1 VTAPTVD
8 PRANGGPTGN
18 VLDEKLRTAGIVTQS
33 AVNKLNRLHIETVR
47 DLLFHLPRRYDDFS
61 RPMTLRELR
70 ERPPEGPVS
79 ATVEVVDLRVEQGF
93 RRRIQRTVARLSD
106 ATGEGEAIW
115 FGKRYIER
123 RIAPGQT
130 VALSG
135 KVELRGWLPRF
146 QNPEFG
152 AADESALH
160 AGRIVPVYRLTA
172 GVSGTFLR
180 QRIRDA
186 LDKALA
192 EYEEYLP
199 LTVRAALKGDVPVIS
214 KAVEWMHFPP
224 DFDNLDQAVRRLA
237 FDELLALQIGMV
249 ARRRQ
254 RQTDSS
260 LPVSVGQAQ
269 FETSI
274 EMVEGVIS
282 RQIAARRARAAHATP
297 SVAKHEGRVTLTSDQ
312 RSALDAIRS
321 DLTSERPMLRLLQG
335 DVGSGKTAVAAL
347 ALAFVAD
354 RGAQGALLAPTDL
367 LARQHSE
374 TLGALL
380 EPLGHDVTLLTGSI
394 TAAQRREALELLGAP
409 LAQTTDGRSRGR
421 VVVGTHALVQDAV
434 AFADLCLVVVDEQ
447 HRFGVAER
455 EALAAK
461 GTAPH
466 VLLMTATPIP
476 RTLGQILHA
485 DLDVSDLRTPPAGRQ
500 RIGTAVRNSDELVRR
515 HDGRQGALALIAQQV
530 AAGHRAFVVVPLVED
545 DSDSGARSVE
555 DGARLVT
562 DNWQEAARV
571 GGVDSRAPLTIEIV
585 HGQMKAVER
594 DERMDRFR
602 RGEVQVLVGTTVVE
616 VGVDVPEATVM
627 MVLDADRFGLAQLHQ
642 LRGRVGRGEAQS
654 YCVLVSERYPKEGQ
668 KPDDEQATVK
678 ARLDALVNT
687 DDGFTLAELD
697 LELRREGELLGL
709 NQSGLPPLRVASLQ
723 RDSHRKLSVQA
734 RAVAEQLLDQSGH
747 LPAELAALQR
757 EMTTGWLKQVGAG
770 EALAIDLDA

>member
-1 VTAPTVD
+1 MTAPSVD
-8 PRANGGPTGN
+8 QHAEGGAAL
-18 VLDEKLRTAGIVTQS
+18 LDQKLRTAGIVTPS
-33 AVNKLNRLHIETVR
+33 AVNKLRRLHIETVR
-47 DLLFHLPRRYDDFS
+47 DLLFHLPRRYDDLS

-70 ERPPEGPVS
+70 EHPPEGPVS

-115 FGKRYIER
+115 FGRRYIER

-152 AADESALH
+152 AADEGALH

-172 GVSGTFLR
+172 GVTGTYLR

-186 LDKALA
+186 LSRALP

-199 LTVRAALKGDVPVIS
+199 ATVRDALEGDLPRIRD
-214 KAVEWMHFPP
+214 AVEWMHFPP
-224 DFDNLDQAVRRLA
+224 DFGSLDRALARLA

-254 RQTDSS
+254 RQTESA
-260 LPVSVGQAQ
+260 LPIAIDDAR
-269 FETSI
+269 FESAI
-274 EMVEGVIS
+274 AVVEGVID
-282 RQIAARRARAAHATP
+282 RQVAARRARGPDAV
-297 SVAKHEGRVTLTSDQ
+297 SVVAKQALDVTLTSDQ
-312 RSALDAIRS
+312 RSALDAIRI
-321 DLTSERPMLRLLQG
+321 DLTSERPMLRLLHG

-354 RGAQGALLAPTDL
+354 MGAQGALLAPTDL
-367 LARQHSE
+367 LARQHSQ
-374 TLGALL
+374 TLSALL
-380 EPLGHDVTLLTGSI
+380 EPLGHDVSLLTGS
-394 TAAQRREALELLGAP
+394 TPAAQRREALELLGAP
-409 LAQTTDGRSRGR
+409 LAKTTDGRSRGR

-434 AFADLCLVVVDEQ
+434 AFADLRLVVVDEQ

-500 RIGTAVRNSDELVRR
+500 RIATRVRGMDELVRR
-515 HDGRQGALALIAQQV
+515 RDGNQGALALIAQQV

-545 DSDSGARSVE
+545 DAESGARSVE
-555 DGARLVT
+555 DGARLVS
-562 DNWQEAARV
+562 DNWLEAAKV
-571 GGVDSRAPLTIEIV
+571 AGVDAPPLLNIEIV
-585 HGQMKAVER
+585 HGQMKASER
-594 DERMDRFR
+594 DDRMDRFR

-654 YCVLVSERYPKEGQ
+654 YCVLVSERYPKEGP
-668 KPDDEQATVK
+668 KPDDEQLQVK

-687 DDGFTLAELD
+687 DDGFKLAELD
-697 LELRREGELLGL
+697 LEQRREGELLGL

-723 RDSHRKLSVQA
+723 RESHRQLSVRA
-734 RAVAEQLLDQSGH
+734 RAIAEELVDESGH

-757 EMTTGWLKQVGAG
+757 EMTTGWLRQVGAG
-770 EALAIDLDA
+770 DALTVDLHV